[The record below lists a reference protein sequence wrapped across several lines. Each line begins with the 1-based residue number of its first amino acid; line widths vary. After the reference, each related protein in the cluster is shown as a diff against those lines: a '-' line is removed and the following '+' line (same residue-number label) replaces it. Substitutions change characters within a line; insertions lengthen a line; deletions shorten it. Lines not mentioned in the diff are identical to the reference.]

1 MRIRLALT
9 SAVVG
14 AVLLTGG
21 LTTGAQAASTP
32 IGTNTTTAAP
42 ITTATT
48 SVANVETTVSSG
60 GYVREDVYG
69 ASDPVVYSPWGEI
82 LVVLGSVRN
91 DYGNKWYAVRTPE
104 ALYGW
109 IYCGNVTA
117 GC

>member
-1 MRIRLALT
+1 MRTRLALT
-9 SAVVG
+9 SAVAG

-21 LTTGAQAASTP
+21 LTTAAQAASAP

-42 ITTATT
+42 ITAAT

-60 GYVREDVYG
+60 GYVRQDIYG
-69 ASDPVVYSPWGEI
+69 ASAPVVYSPWGEI
-82 LVVLGSVRN
+82 LVVLGSARN
-91 DYGNKWYAVRTPE
+91 SYGNKWYAVRTPE
-104 ALYGW
+104 ASYGW